1 MGQFGTDTRRWLES
15 AIKQRKLLLKI
26 NKSHKSQLE
35 VELAIKLLDDLLSVY
50 TYENDV
56 YMARFIR
63 QNIGWI
69 ENILPGSG
77 ATGHQKRMNEL
88 AEINKRAIL
97 ISEQTPPF
105 PARAGYSPFKGGKIG
120 QRTTAENQK
129 TMQYEMDI

>member
-1 MGQFGTDTRRWLES
+1 MGQFGTETRKWLES
-15 AIKQRKLLLKI
+15 AIKQRKLLLKL

-35 VELAIKLLDDLLSVY
+35 VEMAIQVLDGLLSAY

-77 ATGHQKRMNEL
+77 ATGHQKRMEQL
-88 AEINKRAIL
+88 TEINKRAIL
-97 ISEQTPPF
+97 IIDQNPPYN
-105 PARAGYSPFKGGKIG
+105 PPRGGIKSTAHMENKSK
-120 QRTTAENQK
+120 TT
-129 TMQYEMDI
+129 QYEMVF